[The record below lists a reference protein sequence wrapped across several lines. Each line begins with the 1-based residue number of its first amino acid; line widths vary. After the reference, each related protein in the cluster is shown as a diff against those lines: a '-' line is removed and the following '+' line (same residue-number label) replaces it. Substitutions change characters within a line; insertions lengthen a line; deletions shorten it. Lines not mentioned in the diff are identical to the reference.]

1 MVDCL
6 IQGPKTIQFG
16 LHAVEVALEVT
27 VGQRSYASV
36 DVCFVHANMAMRK
49 INDFVELARCIF
61 FINFQSFIRY
71 SRCLKGYEQSL
82 TNGRV

>member
-1 MVDCL
+1 MFDCL
-6 IQGPKTIQFG
+6 IQGPTTIQFG
-16 LHAVEVALEVT
+16 LHAVLVALE